1 MHRFYVRVAT
11 SACFLAVVFCGCG
24 FKNGGIDIGPVSFTI
39 PAASG
44 VFDSSAFPEASSL
57 PFAMGTLEQDLC
69 TLPTEDDLTAAF
81 QQAGEIDLS
90 SIVELSRVQLNKTVL
105 TATSGDFSTVKAVQ
119 VYFVP
124 KNGSIFNTVNL
135 GGAFSLTGFGDTI
148 EIEPPDDVDLLELIQ
163 ENDALV
169 GEDCP
174 KLLIHVAGSAP
185 EESIQWDAEIDVD
198 AYAMLGIF

>member
-1 MHRFYVRVAT
+1 MRWFYRSAAVA
-11 SACFLAVVFCGCG
+11 ACVIAAIFCGCG
-24 FKNGGIDIGPVSFTI
+24 FKNGGIEIGPVSFTL
-39 PAASG
+39 PVSAG
-44 VFDSSAFPEASSL
+44 VFDASAFPQASAL

-69 TLPTEDDLTAAF
+69 ALPTEDDLTDAF
-81 QQAGEIDLS
+81 RMAGEIDLS
-90 SIVELSRVQLNKTVL
+90 SIVELSRVQLNKTML

-163 ENDALV
+163 ENDALI

-185 EESIQWDAEIDVD
+185 DEAIQWNAEIDVD

>member
-1 MHRFYVRVAT
+1 MRWFYLGAVTAVCAT
-11 SACFLAVVFCGCG
+11 ALIISGCG
-24 FKNGGIDIGPVSFTI
+24 FKNGGIEIGPVSFTI
-39 PAASG
+39 SAASG
-44 VFDSSAFPEASSL
+44 VFDASAFPEASAL

-69 TLPTEDDLTAAF
+69 TLPTEDDLAAAF
-81 QQAGEIDLS
+81 RQAGEIDLS

-163 ENDALV
+163 ENDALI

-185 EESIQWDAEIDVD
+185 DASIQWDAEIDVD

>member
-1 MHRFYVRVAT
+1 MRRFYL
-11 SACFLAVVFCGCG
+11 SAALVFCVLGTFLCGCG
-24 FKNGGIDIGPVSFTI
+24 LKNGGIEIGPVSFTV

-44 VFDSSAFPEASSL
+44 VFDASSFPEASAL

-90 SIVELSRVQLNKTVL
+90 SVVELSRVELDKTVL
-105 TATSGDFSTVKAVQ
+105 HATSGDFNTVKAVQ
-119 VYFVP
+119 MYFVP
-124 KNGSIFNTVNL
+124 KNGSIFNAVNL

-185 EESIQWDAEIDVD
+185 DESIQWDAEIHVD